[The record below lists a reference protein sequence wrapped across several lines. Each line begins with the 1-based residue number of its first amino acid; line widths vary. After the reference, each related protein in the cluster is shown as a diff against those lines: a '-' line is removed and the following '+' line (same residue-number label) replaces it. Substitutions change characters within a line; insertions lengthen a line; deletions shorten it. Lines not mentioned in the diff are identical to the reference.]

1 EKVGKCAVAMH
12 YGCGSGDPAPAH
24 GRGGVLHWPFRRRRC
39 VLPASRTGVPNAA
52 FPRRRRPAAGRP
64 AFWCPLHHCKDV
76 PMRLRNLLAAG
87 LLAATT
93 PALAADTYVIDPT
106 HAQVEFTYSH
116 FGFSNITG
124 RFDRIEGSIVHD
136 AEDPANSSVQASI
149 AIDSVSTGVA
159 DLDEHLRGSDFF
171 DAGSH
176 PVATFHITA
185 AKAVGEG
192 RLEVTGD
199 L

>member
-1 EKVGKCAVAMH
+1 
-12 YGCGSGDPAPAH
+12 
-24 GRGGVLHWPFRRRRC
+24 
-39 VLPASRTGVPNAA
+39 
-52 FPRRRRPAAGRP
+52 
-64 AFWCPLHHCKDV
+64 

-124 RFDRIEGSIVHD
+124 RFDRIGGRLVHD
-136 AEDPANSSVQASI
+136 AEDPADSRVQAGI
-149 AIDSVSTGVA
+149 AIDSVSTGVT
-159 DLDEHLRGSDFF
+159 DLDERLRGSDSV
-171 DAGSH
+171 DAGRH
-176 PVATFHITA
+176 PGATFQSTA
-185 AKAVGEG
+185 VAAVGEG

-199 L
+199 LSVPRVTQPVVMDVN